1 MSEDE
6 FIDRVLEGQPPAP
19 PYFGAMKLRNRDQGA
34 PETLSFPRKLTVQEV
49 QATLQPSSAAQEM
62 APTLIDVRHTDE
74 WQQSHIAQATLI
86 PLPELH
92 TRLDEI
98 PRDRP
103 VIVHCQRGGRS
114 AAAAATLDAFGF
126 TDVHDVIGGFAA
138 WQAAGLPVQR

>member
-34 PETLSFPRKLTVQEV
+34 PETLSFPRKLNVQDV
-49 QATLQPSSAAQEM
+49 QAILDTPSVTQAA
-62 APTLIDVRHTDE
+62 PVLVDVRNADE
-74 WQQSHIAQATLI
+74 WKQGHIAQAALI

-126 TDVHDVIGGFAA
+126 TDVHDMTGGFAA
-138 WQAAGLPVQR
+138 WQVAGLPVQR